1 MSNKRK
7 PPAQQRISKRADTD
21 DYVYNPSG
29 IPVGDT
35 SKFKVSLDP
44 MTGFT
49 EDDIVWDNLGPIS
62 FVNIDN
68 HGLEVTVRG
77 GDSTGEFFLPL
88 SVNGM
93 ELTPIPAF
101 FGKVMTPTTARLN
114 CSKNTGGFEWAHPR
128 FVDSHR
134 Q

>member
-49 EDDIVWDNLGPIS
+49 EDDIVWDNLVPIS

-77 GDSTGEFFLPL
+77 GLDG
-88 SVNGM
+88 
-93 ELTPIPAF
+93 
-101 FGKVMTPTTARLN
+101 
-114 CSKNTGGFEWAHPR
+114 
-128 FVDSHR
+128 
-134 Q
+134 